1 MLRDFSKESFDIII
15 QAGQSNAEGYAFGDV
30 DNPYEQNNR
39 VYYLNGDF
47 SISEAAERVAGNGI
61 QSNFSLSFAREYM
74 KAGYLKEG
82 RCLLIIRAA
91 VGGTGF
97 IDGHWKTEDELYIRM
112 INMTKT
118 ALELNPENRLI
129 ALLWHQGESD
139 ADFEVPIQSELHYK
153 HFSTLVNSVKETFNV
168 PDLPFVAGDF
178 VQQWKNSYIEKCI
191 PVVDAMRAVCRDIVG
206 GGFVE
211 TDGLTSNYQ
220 DSKFHPLGWTGDTV
234 HFSRRAIYELGVR
247 YFKCFEEIIKR

>member
-47 SISEAAERVAGNGI
+47 SISEAAERVAGNGV

-82 RCLLIIRAA
+82 RSLLIIRAA

-118 ALELNPENRLI
+118 ALELNPDNRLI

-153 HFSTLVNSVKETFNV
+153 HFSTLVKSVKETFNV

-178 VQQWKNSYIEKCI
+178 VHHWKNANIEKCI
-191 PVVDAMRAVCRDIVG
+191 PVVDAMRAVCHDLSC

-211 TDGLTSNYQ
+211 TDGLLSNLQ
-220 DSKFHPLGWTGDTV
+220 ETPVHPLGWEGDSV
-234 HFSRRAIYELGVR
+234 HFSRHAIYELGVR
-247 YFKCFEEIIKR
+247 YFEAYEKIVQR